1 LLELAQTVVDAAN
14 KLSYAM
20 AGSQRPVTP
29 LEKPSTWHP

>member
-1 LLELAQTVVDAAN
+1 LELAQTAVDAAH
-14 KLSYAM
+14 KLPYAP